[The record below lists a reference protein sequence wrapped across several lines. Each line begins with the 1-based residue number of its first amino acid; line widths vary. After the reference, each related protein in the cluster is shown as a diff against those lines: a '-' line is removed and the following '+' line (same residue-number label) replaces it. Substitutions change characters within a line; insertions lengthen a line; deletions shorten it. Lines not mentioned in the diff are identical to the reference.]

1 MDCVVHGVTESWT
14 RLSDFHFPHIRTF
27 AHGLPHAHFTLF
39 SLKCTGLGHS
49 CHSDFTLNITSSLKL
64 FLTTLNVLVVQLIT
78 SPSFKSLH
86 SCEHY
91 LACSCFLNLS
101 LFLCCLRSVFH
112 ISECNL
118 MTRGYFSVL
127 ISYPQCLQWCMVHME
142 ALSRCLENE

>member
-1 MDCVVHGVTESWT
+1 MAQLVKNPPAMQETWVWSLHWEDPLERETHSSILAFWPGEFHGLCSPWGHGELDMTEW
-14 RLSDFHFPHIRTF
+14 HIRTF
-27 AHGLPHAHFTLF
+27 AHGLPHSHFTLF
-39 SLKCTGLGHS
+39 SLKFAGLGRS

-112 ISECNL
+112 I
-118 MTRGYFSVL
+118 
-127 ISYPQCLQWCMVHME
+127 
-142 ALSRCLENE
+142 